1 MRHRKHTFKIGRTSA
16 HRKALLANMA
26 CSLIEEGQIRTTVTK
41 AKELRRLVERM
52 ITLGKRGSLHARR
65 QAIAR
70 LRQPAI
76 VRVLFDDVAP
86 KFADRNGGY
95 TRILK
100 LNERVGDS
108 AAMCLIQLVTEPVS
122 PKVKQQETLPAEPAS
137 EDAATVEMAGEV
149 ATPAIEESAEATVDE
164 VEEETVEEVVEAD
177 EEATVSDEAQ
187 ETEGEAGEEMIDE
200 ESDKK

>member
-16 HRKALLANMA
+16 HRKAMLANMA

-41 AKELRRLVERM
+41 AKELRRLVDRM

-70 LRQPAI
+70 LRQPAT

-86 KFADRNGGY
+86 KFAERNGGY

-100 LNERVGDS
+100 LNERIGDA

-122 PKVKQQETLPAEPAS
+122 PKVKQQDEAPAAPVAEETEAVETVAETAADESPA
-137 EDAATVEMAGEV
+137 AATEA
-149 ATPAIEESAEATVDE
+149 SAEEAEDTVE
-164 VEEETVEEVVEAD
+164 AEAVEEVAEAAETD
-177 EEATVSDEAQ
+177 EEAQAE
-187 ETEGEAGEEMIDE
+187 EAGEDNTDE
-200 ESDKK
+200 EPEKK